1 MSPTR
6 RALLGSAAL
15 GAVGALAGCFGGDT
29 GDDSDPIARSSPVP
43 GTDTDPTVLKV
54 RNDWQRPV
62 LVETGSGDDGADDGV
77 VPDDDAAGGD
87 DTDGPSRIGR
97 ELVTTAERAAR
108 IRAAPGVADEDR
120 RRVREF
126 LDETDYDAET
136 VYVSPAGVLSCQR
149 LKIDSVSW
157 RPGRVEYEYCRELR
171 PPDEACEA
179 DTRVTLALIFRLP
192 ALLDDQ
198 IRGSGSSG
206 RSPCR
211 TTDTEYSVI
220 DGNATV
226 PGNATATDEWGD
238 F

>member
-1 MSPTR
+1 
-6 RALLGSAAL
+6 
-15 GAVGALAGCFGGDT
+15 
-29 GDDSDPIARSSPVP
+29 
-43 GTDTDPTVLKV
+43 V

-62 LVETGSGDDGADDGV
+62 LVETGSGDGDADDGV
-77 VPDDDAAGGD
+77 APDDDAAGGD
-87 DTDGPSRIGR
+87 DADGPSRIGR

-149 LKIDSVSW
+149 LEIDSVSW

-192 ALLDDQ
+192 AVLDDQ

-220 DGNATV
+220 NGNATV

>member
-6 RALLGSAAL
+6 RALLSSAAL
-15 GAVGALAGCFGGDT
+15 GAVGALAGCFGGDPA
-29 GDDSDPIARSSPVP
+29 DDSDPVARSSSAP

-54 RNDWQRPV
+54 RNDWREPV
-62 LVETGSGDDGADDGV
+62 LVEAGSGGEDGTDGGV
-77 VPDDDAAGGD
+77 APDDDASGD
-87 DTDGPSRIGR
+87 DADGPTGVGR
-97 ELVTTAERAAR
+97 ELVTTAGRAAR

-120 RRVREF
+120 RRVRAF

-136 VYVSPAGVLSCQR
+136 VYVAPAGVRSCQR
-149 LKIDSVSW
+149 LEIHSVSW
-157 RPGRVEYEYCRELR
+157 QPGRVEYEYCRELR
-171 PPDEACEA
+171 PPDAACEA
-179 DTRVTLALIFRLP
+179 GTRVTLALLFRLP
-192 ALLDDQ
+192 VALDER

-211 TTDTEYSVI
+211 TTDTEYAVI
-220 DGNATV
+220 EENATV

>member
-54 RNDWQRPV
+54 RNDWQQPV
-62 LVETGSGDDGADDGV
+62 LVETGGGDDGADDGV
-77 VPDDDAAGGD
+77 APDDDAAGGD
-87 DTDGPSRIGR
+87 DADGPSRIGR
-97 ELVTTAERAAR
+97 ELVTTTERAAR
-108 IRAAPGVADEDR
+108 IRAAPGVDDADRE
-120 RRVREF
+120 RVRSF
-126 LDETDYDAET
+126 LNETDYEAET
-136 VYVSPAGVLSCQR
+136 VYVASAGVLSCQR
-149 LKIDSVSW
+149 LEIKSVSW
-157 RPGRVEYEYCRELR
+157 RPGHIEYEYCRELR
-171 PPDEACEA
+171 PSDEACEA

-192 ALLDDQ
+192 AVLDDR
-198 IRGSGSSG
+198 IRGTGASG
-206 RSPCR
+206 RSPCAA
-211 TTDTEYSVI
+211 TDTEYDVI

-226 PGNATATDEWGD
+226 PGNATATDEWGE